1 MKIRMNCLTRFIFL
15 VTIICMIASVCANTV
30 LAQSRTGCRREALKD
45 QTAQFLSALEAK
57 KPANLP
63 LSPDVKYTENGKEI
77 TVGEGFWKTAGKM
90 LLKRTVIDADR
101 CGTHTQAVL
110 EENGKQVI
118 YGVRLGFDKSNKKNI
133 AEIESFVAREGDF
146 LFNPKGVLETRN
158 QDWEGV
164 IPREERSSR
173 LGMVAA
179 ADDYFELF
187 RKNPDVHVDFAKD
200 CNRWENGTLTT
211 GRRKDGASLSDE
223 PGRQCSP
230 VGLQTLTHKPRR
242 FLVDREAGV
251 VVAYLLF
258 SSALPDFHMFR
269 MRNGKIEL
277 MQVVVTSGSPTMG
290 WPDEPLDAAN
300 SIRETP

>member
-1 MKIRMNCLTRFIFL
+1 MKKLYYHVFFIFTL
-15 VTIICMIASVCANTV
+15 YFFTAFCANS
-30 LAQSRTGCRREALKD
+30 AFPQSRTGCRREVLKE

-57 KPANLP
+57 KTASLP
-63 LSPDVKYTENGKEI
+63 LSPDVKFTENGKEI
-77 TVGEGFWKTAGKM
+77 AVGEGLWKTAGKM
-90 LLKRTVIDADR
+90 LLKRTVVDTER

-110 EENGKQVI
+110 EENGKQII
-118 YGVRLGFDKSNKKNI
+118 YGVRLGFDKSDKKSVT
-133 AEIESFVAREGDF
+133 EIESFVAREGDF

-173 LGMVAA
+173 LGMIAA

-187 RKNPDVHVDFAKD
+187 RKNPDAHVEFAKNCD
-200 CNRWENGTLTT
+200 RWENGTLTT
-211 GRRKDGASLSDE
+211 GKREDGTLLSGE

-258 SSALPDFHMFR
+258 SSALPDFHMFK

-277 MQVVVTSGSPTMG
+277 MQAVIASGSPSMG
-290 WPDEPLDAAN
+290 WPDE
-300 SIRETP
+300 